1 MRFVEYP
8 SREAM
13 TAEVADRV
21 ADDLRAALSDHG
33 AASLAVPGGNTP
45 GPVFDL
51 LSEVELDWKRITV
64 LPTDERWVPETSE
77 FSNSRLIRQRLLVGR
92 AAEAVFM
99 PVYSESGHIRDQ
111 IELLDGE
118 ARNHLPLSV
127 LVLGMGTDMHT
138 ASLFPGSEGL
148 ERAMAEVAPVYLPIR
163 QQDAGSVAQRISLTR
178 HVLSG
183 ATKKHLLI
191 VGREKLD
198 ALERAKEAREPMQA
212 PVKTVLPDATV
223 HWAG

>member
-1 MRFVEYP
+1 M
-8 SREAM
+8 A
-13 TAEVADRV
+13 AEVAGRV
-21 ADDLRAALSDHG
+21 AGDLRTALSDHG
-33 AASLAVPGGNTP
+33 SASLAVPGGNTP

-51 LSEVELDWKRITV
+51 LSEVELDWRRITV

-92 AAEAVFM
+92 AAGAVFV
-99 PVYSESGHIRDQ
+99 PVYSESGHIKDQ
-111 IELLDGE
+111 IEFLDGE
-118 ARNHLPLSV
+118 ARNYLPLSV

-148 ERAMAEVAPVYLPIR
+148 EPAMAKVAPVYLPIR
-163 QQDAGSVAQRISLTR
+163 QQGAGSVAQRISLTR

-183 ATKKHLLI
+183 AIKKHLLI

-198 ALERAKEAREPMQA
+198 ALERAKEAPEPMQA
-212 PVKTVLPDATV
+212 PVKAILPDATV